1 MANPK
6 TTKVKVEEVKLNPNN
21 PRVIKDD
28 KFKKLV
34 NSIKNFPEMLQL
46 RPIVVDENMIILGG
60 NMRYRACIEA
70 GLKEVHII
78 KADGLTEDQKKEF
91 VIKDNNSFG
100 EWDWDALA
108 NEWDTTLLDDWGM
121 NIPKIEEF
129 AGLEPT
135 GVHAKSLTEKLDT
148 FINASIKQ
156 VVLFYELDE
165 YEEVLKKL
173 SVVCEQNKFEDNSV
187 AVMYLLNN
195 YLQSNE
201 SSNTNLS

>member
-1 MANPK
+1 MATPK

-46 RPIVVDENMIILGG
+46 RPIVVDEQMIILGG

-70 GLKEVHII
+70 GLKEVYII
-78 KADGLTEDQKKEF
+78 KAEGLTEEQKKEF

-100 EWDWDALA
+100 EWDWDILA
-108 NEWDTTLLDDWGM
+108 NEWDNNLLEDWGM
-121 NIPKIEEF
+121 NIPKIELYTGAE
-129 AGLEPT
+129 AK
-135 GVHAKSLTEKLDT
+135 GVHAQSLTEKLDT

-156 VVLFYELDE
+156 VVLYYDLDE
-165 YEEVLKKL
+165 CEDVLKKL
-173 SVVCEQNKFEDNSV
+173 TIICGKNNLEDNSS
-187 AVMYLLNN
+187 AVVYLLNK
-195 YLQSNE
+195 YIADEGSN
-201 SSNTNLS
+201 SNIS